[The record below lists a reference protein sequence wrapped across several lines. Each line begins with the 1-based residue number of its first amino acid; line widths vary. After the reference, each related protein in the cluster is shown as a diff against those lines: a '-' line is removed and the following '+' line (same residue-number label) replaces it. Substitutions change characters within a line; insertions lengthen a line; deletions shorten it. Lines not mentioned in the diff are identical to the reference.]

1 MNATQK
7 LAVLIDADNAQ
18 PSLAGPLLAEIAKYG
33 TANVKRIYG
42 DWTHTRL
49 KGWKDVLLPH
59 SIQPIQQ
66 FGYTKGKNSTDSALI
81 IDAMDLLYSGKFDG
95 FCIVSSDS
103 DFTKLASRIR
113 ESGLTVYGFG
123 ERHTPEPFVA
133 ACDKFIYNEVLVAK
147 SEEDEEDSHSGG
159 SGGAIKRK
167 NGAELRQDR
176 RLVQLL
182 RSAVTGAADDGGW
195 AELGS
200 VGSNIA
206 KQSPD
211 FDSRNYGYARL
222 SGLVAATS
230 LFEVDERPGRGGQ
243 HTAVYLKMKQRG
255 ERRADS
261 PGTEQT
267 GSRNAPP
274 SRTAPP
280 TRNTPPDRTAAPENP
295 ARPPQAAAASRVRPP
310 RRKPGKAL
318 PKSNTAPEN
327 PGSANPGPKEA

>member
-147 SEEDEEDSHSGG
+147 SDEEEEDSHSG
-159 SGGAIKRK
+159 SGVIKRK

-222 SGLVAATS
+222 SGLVAATN

-261 PGTEQT
+261 PGTEQA
-267 GSRNAPP
+267 GNRHAPP
-274 SRTAPP
+274 AK
-280 TRNTPPDRTAAPENP
+280 P
-295 ARPPQAAAASRVRPP
+295 ARPPQAAAAARPPQAPAAARTRPP

-318 PKSNTAPEN
+318 PKQDASGSQPATPE
-327 PGSANPGPKEA
+327 E